1 MDECR
6 ANPYVR
12 ARPTAHRPQDIRL
25 ELLLILSAM
34 LTALTGAMTGTRAA
48 QAQTQQN
55 CTVAVAGTATTARL
69 AVPSDRSWLALA
81 AVWAIETSVPI
92 LAIDMPVRAFGI
104 HMDKRR
110 E

>member
-1 MDECR
+1 M
-6 ANPYVR
+6 
-12 ARPTAHRPQDIRL
+12 

-55 CTVAVAGTATTARL
+55 CAVAVAGATTTARL
-69 AVPSDRSWLALA
+69 AVPANRSWLALA
-81 AVWAIETSVPI
+81 VVWAIETPVPI
-92 LAIDMPVRAFGI
+92 LALDMPVRAFAI